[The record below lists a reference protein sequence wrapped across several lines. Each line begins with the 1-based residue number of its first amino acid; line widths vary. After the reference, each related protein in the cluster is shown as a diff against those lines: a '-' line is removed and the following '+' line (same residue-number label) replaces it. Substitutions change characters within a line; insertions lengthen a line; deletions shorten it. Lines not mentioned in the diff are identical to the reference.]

1 MPMDTEATV
10 KPDKSEAFFDIPLN
24 LIVIEEQIRSGIDEE
39 SESFKA
45 LVESIREKGVLEPVL
60 VTPKDDRYLLISGE
74 RRFLACR
81 ILNYPTIPARVF
93 DAIQVR
99 EEILTIQ
106 LTENLQREDLD
117 PIDEANA
124 LLAFMKEKHPALEI
138 DGMMNALLL
147 YNRDQTRLQS
157 DLVTTV
163 VTIAKVAGKSVTSLH
178 RGFSLLKL
186 PEEIKSAV
194 KEGKIGVSQ
203 GYIFAA
209 NLDNPG
215 LMETFKSILEKP
227 VTNASLESKLASF
240 TKKKRDLSGMKAKPF
255 EKFYLSMKSVKSQV
269 KKNSDRFQK
278 SDLEKLLTELH
289 TLTALLEQIKGGA
302 ASQTVSVPAAT
313 DPKTTAPPVTPEVI
327 KTPTGSVNGELP
339 FDSEPDE
346 AGAEAQAP
354 EPLPDEAEN
363 DRETDEGDE
372 SPPTTDRPLA

>member
-99 EEILTIQ
+99 EEILAIQ

-124 LLAFMKEKHPALEI
+124 LLAFMKEKHPTLEI

-163 VTIAKVAGKSVTSLH
+163 VTIAKVAG
-178 RGFSLLKL
+178 
-186 PEEIKSAV
+186 
-194 KEGKIGVSQ
+194 
-203 GYIFAA
+203 
-209 NLDNPG
+209 
-215 LMETFKSILEKP
+215 
-227 VTNASLESKLASF
+227 
-240 TKKKRDLSGMKAKPF
+240 
-255 EKFYLSMKSVKSQV
+255 
-269 KKNSDRFQK
+269 
-278 SDLEKLLTELH
+278 
-289 TLTALLEQIKGGA
+289 
-302 ASQTVSVPAAT
+302 
-313 DPKTTAPPVTPEVI
+313 
-327 KTPTGSVNGELP
+327 
-339 FDSEPDE
+339 
-346 AGAEAQAP
+346 
-354 EPLPDEAEN
+354 
-363 DRETDEGDE
+363 
-372 SPPTTDRPLA
+372 